1 MDSDEVN
8 YEYHMRNSKMKRYP
22 PIEVEPAVENLS
34 P

>member
-8 YEYHMRNSKMKRYP
+8 YEYQMRTSKMKRYP
-22 PIEVEPAVENLS
+22 PIEIDQAVENLS